1 MKILQQYH
9 EELIRVHNQFEAKQK
24 QDLNDMKILQQ
35 HHEELVRV
43 HNEFEAKQKQDLN
56 DMNVLLKLLDNYF

>member
-1 MKILQQYH
+1 
-9 EELIRVHNQFEAKQK
+9 
-24 QDLNDMKILQQ
+24 MKILQQ